1 MKKNVNFGFFLLLIA
16 TLISIAGLSVYYQT
30 TFKDLY
36 MDYKLKL
43 DDLKNISST
52 LSTEKAKLEQTS
64 QELDIKEER
73 EKELSTQYTG
83 LKTEKEKI
91 EAEKASLQKQ
101 LTAKTSELQQKK
113 AELFTAKKNLATAQT
128 ELSISKTDLAA
139 AMTTISG
146 LRSDIDNLN
155 TEIDTLTAEKNSL
168 AVQLAAC
175 QSRCP

>member
-1 MKKNVNFGFFLLLIA
+1 MAYMKKNVNFGFFLLLIA
-16 TLISIAGLSVYYQT
+16 ALISIAGLSVYYQT

-64 QELDIKEER
+64 QELTIKEER

-83 LKTEKEKI
+83 LKTEKEKLQD
-91 EAEKASLQKQ
+91 EKAKLQTQ
-101 LTAKTSELQQKK
+101 LTAKTNELSQKK
-113 AELFTAKKNLATAQT
+113 AELFTAQRNLATAQT
-128 ELSISKTDLAA
+128 ELSTTKTSLDS

-146 LRSDIDNLN
+146 LRSDISNLDE
-155 TEIDTLTAEKNSL
+155 EIASL
-168 AVQLAAC
+168 NAQLATC
-175 QSRCP
+175 TCP